1 MTVFRNEIKELIQ
14 RKIHSGIFLDY
25 PTTLTEAHFVFC
37 FLCLFLF
44 FSPTFSLIVESFSF
58 MLGSYW
64 LENQKDIEE
73 VNVFPQDICCTQ

>member
-37 FLCLFLF
+37 ICY
-44 FSPTFSLIVESFSF
+44 FSF
-58 MLGSYW
+58 IL
-64 LENQKDIEE
+64 NFFID
-73 VNVFPQDICCTQ
+73 C

>member
-37 FLCLFLF
+37 VCFFFFFAQLFH
-44 FSPTFSLIVESFSF
+44 
-58 MLGSYW
+58 
-64 LENQKDIEE
+64 
-73 VNVFPQDICCTQ
+73 